1 MKKCIDIMK
10 IKMTN
15 PWKEIKLD
23 DYEGHMS
30 LDSVKQ
36 LQTLNIMMKDQLA
49 AFPVNTAMILGI
61 AGGNGIEHVSKDK
74 YKTVYGVDINE
85 EYLKAAA
92 TRYADMSDVM
102 RYLCLDLNTEHDKL
116 PQAQLLIANLLIEY
130 IGYDVLKKVVRQVGA
145 QYVSCIIQNNTDE
158 ENWVSDSPYLHAFDG
173 LDAVHFQMD
182 DEKLSE
188 IMDKLG
194 YKIITKKLEALP
206 NGKALLRL
214 DYVKGLV

>member
-1 MKKCIDIMK
+1 MK

-85 EYLKAAA
+85 EYF
-92 TRYADMSDVM
+92 VFN
-102 RYLCLDLNTEHDKL
+102 C
-116 PQAQLLIANLLIEY
+116 
-130 IGYDVLKKVVRQVGA
+130 
-145 QYVSCIIQNNTDE
+145 
-158 ENWVSDSPYLHAFDG
+158 
-173 LDAVHFQMD
+173 DAVSRRTSCS
-182 DEKLSE
+182 L
-188 IMDKLG
+188 
-194 YKIITKKLEALP
+194 
-206 NGKALLRL
+206 
-214 DYVKGLV
+214 